1 METKSVDK
9 LAAKLA
15 AAHYAY
21 RIFVWT
27 TAILGLAYL
36 IWLGWSRDL
45 FEPVPIEGAEVNL
58 DLLQSLAFLIAVTAL
73 EGTAVVAA
81 FNKFF
86 ALLMRSDYE
95 GILRVQRALG
105 GRRSLLKSVG
115 NLGIWLWCPAQMAL
129 AIMTLCQGFM
139 EVSLSDSNSGTTTLV
154 IDGWLAAACAG
165 SWVLL
170 VLVASSLFV
179 GFYVDARHEIV
190 ALNIAIKH
198 LRESGEP

>member
-9 LAAKLA
+9 LAAKLV

-86 ALLMRSDYE
+86 ALLMPSDYE

-105 GRRSLLKSVG
+105 
-115 NLGIWLWCPAQMAL
+115 
-129 AIMTLCQGFM
+129 
-139 EVSLSDSNSGTTTLV
+139 
-154 IDGWLAAACAG
+154 
-165 SWVLL
+165 
-170 VLVASSLFV
+170 
-179 GFYVDARHEIV
+179 
-190 ALNIAIKH
+190 
-198 LRESGEP
+198 